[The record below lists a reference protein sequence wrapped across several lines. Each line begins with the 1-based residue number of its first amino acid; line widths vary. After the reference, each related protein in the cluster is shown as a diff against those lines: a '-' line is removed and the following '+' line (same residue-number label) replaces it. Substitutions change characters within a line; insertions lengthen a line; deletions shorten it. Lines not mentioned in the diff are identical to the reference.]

1 MYVFLTIKLSKYNNT
16 SSLFECKHTLLGRR
30 IKDTQNVQEPLESL
44 ILTNFCIKPC
54 LSFYNQDL
62 WAKNHYVRDTTYQH
76 SIRKPSFS
84 NTGNFEANEK
94 YHIRV
99 HFSFFI
105 ATIKTKCIDLHDHLE
120 SSRRNR
126 IP

>member
-62 WAKNHYVRDTTYQH
+62 WAKNHVLGILLTNIQLENPVSPTLVTLRQMKNTT
-76 SIRKPSFS
+76 SGFIF
-84 NTGNFEANEK
+84 
-94 YHIRV
+94 
-99 HFSFFI
+99 HF
-105 ATIKTKCIDLHDHLE
+105 LLQL
-120 SSRRNR
+120 
-126 IP
+126 